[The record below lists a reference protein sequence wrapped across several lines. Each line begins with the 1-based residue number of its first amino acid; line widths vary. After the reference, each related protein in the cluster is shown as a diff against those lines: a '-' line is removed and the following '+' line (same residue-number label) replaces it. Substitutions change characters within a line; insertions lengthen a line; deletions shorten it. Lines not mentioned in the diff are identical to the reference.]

1 MQKDMLVAK
10 KPAPVKTSP
19 KTAPFKA
26 SQMPALNFS
35 HLQSLT
41 DNTGIIQHALFS
53 IPNRKE
59 GYCIDDNARALLLTV
74 WAGKNDKSRVA
85 QTLLPIYLSYIHYM
99 QTDDGYFGNFLSYA
113 KTSTEERGS
122 EDSYGRTMMALGFLV
137 NEGPTH
143 LLVRTGLGIFVKA
156 YEHVGRLVSL
166 RGIANAMIG
175 ICQVIKYNYPDDL
188 KEHMI
193 SRLSDKLVAGYND
206 NQRDDWHWFEP
217 ILTYDNAIL
226 PLALLN
232 AYEITQNEEYLRVA
246 LESMRFL
253 ESKVFFD
260 GVLRPVGNQGWCK
273 PGEDPAQFDQQ
284 GIDVM
289 AMILYYQQAFR
300 VTREQQYLDRMYQ
313 SYRWFLGANDLG
325 MALYD
330 PSTGG
335 CADGLHSEG
344 INFNEGAESTLAYWI
359 SHVTVASALA
369 E

>member
-1 MQKDMLVAK
+1 MQKEMSVSK
-10 KPAPVKTSP
+10 KRTLQKTTLKP
-19 KTAPFKA
+19 L
-26 SQMPALNFS
+26 QMPAIDFT

-41 DNTGIIQHALFS
+41 DSTGIIQHALFS

-59 GYCIDDNARALLLTV
+59 GYCIDDNARALLLMV
-74 WAGKNDKSRVA
+74 WASKNDKSRVA

-99 QTDDGYFGNFLSYA
+99 QTDDGYFRNFLSYA

-156 YEHVGRLVSL
+156 YEHAGRLESL

-188 KEHMI
+188 KEQMI
-193 SRLSDKLVAGYND
+193 SRLSDKLIAGYRK
-206 NQRDDWHWFEP
+206 NQGEDWNWYEP

-232 AYEITQNEEYLRVA
+232 AYEITQNEEYLQVA
-246 LESMRFL
+246 LESMQFL
-253 ESKVFFD
+253 ESKVFVD
-260 GVLRPVGNQGWCK
+260 GVLRPVGNQGWCQR
-273 PGEDPAQFDQQ
+273 GEEPARFDQQ

-289 AMILYYQQAFR
+289 AMILFYQQAFR
-300 VTREQQYLDRMYQ
+300 VTREQEYLDRMYRC
-313 SYRWFLGANDLG
+313 YRWFLGDNDLG
-325 MALYD
+325 VPLYD

>member
-1 MQKDMLVAK
+1 MQKAMSVPK
-10 KPAPVKTSP
+10 KPAPLKM
-19 KTAPFKA
+19 

-74 WAGKNDKSRVA
+74 WAGKNDKSRIA

-122 EDSYGRTMMALGFLV
+122 EDSYGRTMMALGFLI

-156 YEHVGRLVSL
+156 YEHAGRLVSL
-166 RGIANAMIG
+166 RGIANSMIG
-175 ICQVIKYNYPDDL
+175 ICQVIKYNFPDDL
-188 KEHMI
+188 KEQMI
-193 SRLSDKLVAGYND
+193 SRLSDKLVAGYKD
-206 NQRDDWHWFEP
+206 NRRDDWHWFEP
-217 ILTYDNAIL
+217 VLTYDNAIL

-232 AYEITQNEEYLRVA
+232 AYEITQNEEYLQVA
-246 LESMRFL
+246 LESMQFL
-253 ESKVFFD
+253 ESKVFVD
-260 GVLRPVGNQGWCK
+260 GVLRPVGNQGWCERG
-273 PGEDPAQFDQQ
+273 GEPARFDQQ